1 MRAGLL
7 NALKTPLNYIRS
19 EMDFRDERLTR
30 FSSYGINT
38 IFRDFES
45 AVSVNLVDYY
55 LGDVIGAYS
64 EEARSILAEYDL
76 RREVGLNSDP
86 NPPIFF
92 ALLILYGDQIAARA
106 VDHKEILDLL
116 SKASQII
123 QGLNS
128 QDTSQFTSKKIRSW
142 INSMLDSGGKE
153 DLPFEEKR
161 RQLLL
166 AGMDANLLSRL
177 YGELEAY
184 CESAN
189 PVAFAEAAH
198 PRQRTAWAVAIGVQ
212 DISMLVR
219 LTQGCE
225 SILLIQ
231 SNERLAERAEEVWLA
246 HAAAE
251 LFLCREIVA
260 PEEEEVIWYCYND
273 PRLDGLRAPEL
284 LVDRYPNLTLAG
296 QATRRTRNLEYL
308 LEEWWRSKGLF
319 PGEGSLLLQ
328 VDDPGPLLLSAK
340 PLFQRFE
347 KLFLWRE
354 EAGVPH
360 PGPISVDLAHALEA
374 AYFRRDRDEPICW
387 LKDERM
393 LLRGELAASRTR
405 VSELKAELEAKAGE
419 IRSLTH
425 ERGGWTAEVDRMH
438 TSFAQLRSQ
447 YEELQAWRTAQE
459 VERSSLQAQCDRLLA
474 EQQRLEQ
481 ANLQLESLGQGW
493 KMEQE
498 ELLLQRDGH
507 VSMLQTREQEQQE
520 ILQRF
525 QELEDQREKLQQQ
538 VAGIQH
544 CHNIAVRQRNELAG
558 ERQLLMNDV
567 KSLNTTLQQLRQELD
582 DVRQAHDT
590 ATLEQRQIEAQRID
604 LQSQLAELQV
614 LSAQA
619 RDREMD
625 LLQKLDLRNTENAGY
640 VLEIQQLRQKE
651 QELIQLT
658 RESEQQLA
666 LISQLFVQIS
676 TGRSQAL

>member
-1 MRAGLL
+1 
-7 NALKTPLNYIRS
+7 
-19 EMDFRDERLTR
+19 
-30 FSSYGINT
+30 
-38 IFRDFES
+38 
-45 AVSVNLVDYY
+45 
-55 LGDVIGAYS
+55 
-64 EEARSILAEYDL
+64 
-76 RREVGLNSDP
+76 
-86 NPPIFF
+86 
-92 ALLILYGDQIAARA
+92 
-106 VDHKEILDLL
+106 
-116 SKASQII
+116 
-123 QGLNS
+123 
-128 QDTSQFTSKKIRSW
+128 
-142 INSMLDSGGKE
+142 GGQE
-153 DLPFEEKR
+153 DLPFEEKW
-161 RQLLL
+161 RQLVL
-166 AGMDANLLSRL
+166 AGMDANLLARL
-177 YGELEAY
+177 FGELEAY
-184 CESAN
+184 FEPAN
-189 PVAFAEAAH
+189 PVAFADAAA
-198 PRQRTAWAVAIGVQ
+198 PEQRTAWAVAIGVQ

-225 SILLIQ
+225 NILLIQ
-231 SNERLAERAEEVWLA
+231 PNERLAERAEEEWLSY
-246 HAAAE
+246 AAAE

-260 PEEEEVIWYCYND
+260 PKEEEVIWYCYND
-273 PRLDGLRAPEL
+273 PRLDGLLAPEL

-296 QATRRTRNLEYL
+296 QVNRRTRNLEDI
-308 LEEWWRSKGLF
+308 LEEWWRSNGLS

-328 VDDPGPLLLSAK
+328 VDDPGPLLLSVK

-347 KLFLWRE
+347 KMFLWRE

-360 PGPISVDLAHALEA
+360 QGPISVDLAHALER

-387 LKDERM
+387 RKDERM

-405 VSELKAELEAKAGE
+405 VSELEAELEANAGE

-425 ERGGWTAEVDRMH
+425 ERVGWTAEVDRMH

-459 VERSSLQAQCDRLLA
+459 VETSSLQAQCDRLLA

-481 ANLQLESLGQGW
+481 ANQQLESLGQGW

-507 VSMLQTREQEQQE
+507 VAMLQEREQEKQE
-520 ILQRF
+520 ILQRC
-525 QELEDQREKLQQQ
+525 QELEAQRDKLQQE

-544 CHNIAVRQRNELAG
+544 AHDIAVLQRNELSV

-567 KSLNTTLQQLRQELD
+567 QSLNITLQQLRQELD
-582 DVRQAHDT
+582 DLRQAHDT
-590 ATLEQRQIEAQRID
+590 ATLEQQQIEAQRID

-619 RDREMD
+619 QDRERE
-625 LLQKLDLRNTENAGY
+625 LLQTLDLRNTESAGY

-676 TGRSQAL
+676 TGRSQAH